1 VGNRE
6 WGGVAITIDE
16 LRPVTALFAD
26 IVGSTA
32 LGERLTAGEVKALI
46 GECVSR
52 MSRAVEE
59 FGGTIQAY
67 TGDGICAYFG
77 VPVAHE
83 DDPERAAHAALR
95 ILELAREYARDV
107 EGAWGI
113 KEFDVRV
120 GINSG
125 QTGVGL
131 VGSAAPQAVALG
143 DATNVAARLQGAAD
157 PGTVA
162 VGPETT
168 RQLASGFVLESM
180 GQLPVKGRTEPVT
193 AWRLVGPRPGG
204 GGEPLA
210 PLVGREA
217 EMTRLAS
224 VLEELR
230 AGRGQ
235 IVFVSGE
242 AGIGKTRLLAELR
255 ALAEPHVA
263 WLGGTCVSY
272 EQDVTL
278 GPFVQIVRSW
288 LALDQGEPE
297 VAVRMRLLAKLGAL
311 LGPHQEDVLPGLA
324 RLLSVKIDAEARDET
339 GPGSADP
346 VGRLHRAYRAWV
358 EAVAAGGPLVIA
370 VDDLHWADPASA
382 DLAGAL
388 LDLPDRTAIMMVAA
402 FRPDPQSS
410 AWGVRMK
417 GLANFPHRTVELPLG
432 PLPADACHQLFDTLL
447 PPGAL
452 DDVTKGGM
460 IARSEGN
467 PLFLEELLRNLQEAG
482 AGDRS
487 RSWSVSIRHLLPS
500 SLESLLVARID
511 RLPPGPRQL
520 MQLAA
525 VVGREFPVR
534 VLEWISETEDI
545 DEDLG
550 ILLHADLV
558 REVRRFPELVCAF
571 RHGLIQ
577 EAALETL
584 TADRLR
590 HLNGR
595 VAAAYEALFA
605 GSLDDHL
612 DVLAYHYYRS
622 DDQSKAMAYLERA
635 AERALAREDRA
646 LAVELIRRAGKVAGR
661 LGDEVEERRLSDRL
675 ATLS

>member
-1 VGNRE
+1 MGHRRRE
-6 WGGVAITIDE
+6 GVSIPIDE
-16 LRPVTALFAD
+16 LKPVTALFAD
-26 IVGSTA
+26 IVGSTS
-32 LGERLTAGEVKALI
+32 LGERLTPGEVKALI
-46 GECVSR
+46 GECVNR

-77 VPVAHE
+77 VPMAHE
-83 DDPERAAHAALR
+83 DDPVRAALAGLR

-107 EGAWGI
+107 EGAWDI
-113 KEFDVRV
+113 KDFDVRV

-143 DATNVAARLQGAAD
+143 DATNVAARLEGAAD
-157 PGTVA
+157 PGTIA
-162 VGPETT
+162 VGPETA
-168 RQLASGFVLESM
+168 RQLASGFVLESL
-180 GQLPVKGRTEPVT
+180 GPLAVKGRAEPVT
-193 AWRLVGPRPGG
+193 AWRLIGSRPEKETG
-204 GGEPLA
+204 PLA
-210 PLVGREA
+210 PLVGREP
-217 EMTRLAS
+217 EMARLAR
-224 VLEELR
+224 VLDELR

-242 AGIGKTRLLAELR
+242 AGIGKTRLITELR
-255 ALAEPHVA
+255 ALAEPHVT

-272 EQDVTL
+272 EQDL
-278 GPFVQIVRSW
+278 AAGPFVQIVRSW
-288 LALDQGEPE
+288 LGLDQGEHE
-297 VAVRMRLLAKLGAL
+297 VAVRMRLRAKLGAL
-311 LGPHQEDVLPGLA
+311 LGPNAADVLPGLA
-324 RLLSVKIDAEARDET
+324 RLLSVKVDAEAENET
-339 GPGSADP
+339 ALAPAEQA
-346 VGRLHRAYRAWV
+346 GRLHRAYRAWV
-358 EAVAAGGPLVIA
+358 EAVAASRPLVIA
-370 VDDLHWADPASA
+370 VDDLHWADPTGA
-382 DLAGAL
+382 DLIGAL
-388 LDLPDRTAIMMVAA
+388 LDLPDRMACMIVAA
-402 FRPDPQSS
+402 FRPDRQSP
-410 AWGVRMK
+410 AWGVRVK
-417 GLANFPHRTVELPLG
+417 GLADFPHRTVELPLG
-432 PLPADACHQLFDTLL
+432 PLSDDACHQLFDLLL
-447 PPGAL
+447 PTGGV
-452 DDVTKGGM
+452 DDVTREGM

-482 AGDRS
+482 AGDGS
-487 RSWSVSIRHLLPS
+487 RSWSVSIRHLLPP

-534 VLEWISETEDI
+534 VLEWISENENVG
-545 DEDLG
+545 EDLG

-584 TADRLR
+584 TADHLR

-605 GSLDDHL
+605 GALDDHL

-622 DDQSKAMAYLERA
+622 DDQSKAMGYLEQA
-635 AERALAREDRA
+635 ADRALARDDRLEA
-646 LAVELIRRAGKVAGR
+646 AELLRRARKVAGR
-661 LGDEVEERRLSDRL
+661 LGDEGEERRLS
-675 ATLS
+675 

>member
-1 VGNRE
+1 VGGRGWE
-6 WGGVAITIDE
+6 GVSISIDE

-26 IVGSTA
+26 IVGSTS

-95 ILELAREYARDV
+95 ILEVAREYARDV

-113 KEFDVRV
+113 KDFDVRV

-162 VGPETT
+162 VGPETA
-168 RQLASGFVLESM
+168 RHLASGFVLESI
-180 GQLPVKGRTEPVT
+180 GPVSVKGRTEPVV
-193 AWRLVGPRPGG
+193 AWRLVGTRPGG
-204 GGEPLA
+204 TTEPLA
-210 PLVGREA
+210 PLVGREP
-217 EMTRLAS
+217 EMARLS
-224 VLEELR
+224 GVVDELR

-255 ALAEPHVA
+255 ALAEPHVT
-263 WLGGTCVSY
+263 WLGGTCISY
-272 EQDVTL
+272 EQEVTS
-278 GPFVQIVRSW
+278 GPFVQILRSW
-288 LALDQGEPE
+288 LGLDQGEPE

-311 LGPHQEDVLPGLA
+311 LGPEPESVLPGLA
-324 RLLSVKIDAEARDET
+324 RLLSVKLDSEGRDDT
-339 GPGSADP
+339 GSSVDP
-346 VGRLHRAYRAWV
+346 IARLHGAYRTWV
-358 EAVAAGGPLVIA
+358 EAVAASGPLVIA
-370 VDDLHWADPASA
+370 VDDLHWADPTSA
-382 DLAGAL
+382 ELARAL
-388 LDLPDRTAIMMVAA
+388 LDLPDRTAIMIVAA
-402 FRPDPQSS
+402 FRPDPQSP

-417 GLANFPHRTVELPLG
+417 GLADFPHRTVELPLG
-432 PLPADACHQLFDTLL
+432 RLAADACRQLFDMLL
-447 PPGAL
+447 PSGGI
-452 DDVTKGGM
+452 DDVTKEGM

-534 VLEWISETEDI
+534 VLEWISENENVG
-545 DEDLG
+545 EDLG
-550 ILLHADLV
+550 VLLHADLV

-577 EAALETL
+577 EAALETM
-584 TADRLR
+584 TADHLR
-590 HLNGR
+590 RLNGR

-622 DDQSKAMAYLERA
+622 DDQSKAVGYLERA
-635 AERALAREDRA
+635 ADRALAREDRPEA
-646 LAVELIRRAGKVAGR
+646 AELIRRALKVAGK
-661 LGDEVEERRLSDRL
+661 LGNEGEERRLARRL
-675 ATLS
+675 DALS